1 MGFPDEIKR
10 IRQRCFLTQADFAK
24 EVQVAFSTVNRW
36 EGGKTKPNLTAMK
49 HIKEFCLRNGIAYS
63 SIEEAWL
70 DYTAEA
76 K

>member
-49 HIKEFCLRNGIAYS
+49 HIKEFCLRNGIEYS